1 MGEDYGNDLST
12 PLQDP
17 TGAIEIDAYGLAQA
31 TLTFAIDRDYLS
43 GAIAYFSAGVA
54 YPIDLGFSMTSYKYS
69 VTLDKANLAK
79 IKVDYIGVQQ
89 ETGYTVPHIH
99 GVVNTAAQPIETHPN
114 FTKVTVSDY
123 IIDPQAL
130 GGTPSA
136 PENNAIFL
144 PYSQKGNKT
153 QYNFGGFGVSDNPDE
168 PNPFQG
174 IRQYLRPMT
183 TVRGEMYFN
192 ASAQGMAEKLS
203 AAVGSY
209 LKSSDSQTLIY
220 PWVVYGPT
228 YGSRWLVTAAPIEP
242 IGRPLSET
250 DSPMCKVTYDLQ
262 YGGTA
267 GWNPSIYPQSETI
280 FG

>member
-1 MGEDYGNDLST
+1 MSTNYGN
-12 PLQDP
+12 PLTDPLRDP
-17 TGAIEIDAYGLAQA
+17 TGAIEIDAFGLAQA
-31 TLTFAIDRDYLS
+31 TLTFSVDQGALPDALS
-43 GAIAYFSAGVA
+43 YFTAGVA
-54 YPIDLGFSMTSYKYS
+54 YPIDLGFNMTSYRYS
-69 VTLDKANLAK
+69 VTLDKAELAR

-89 ETGYTVPHIH
+89 ETGYTIPRIH

-114 FTKVTVSDY
+114 FTTVTVSDY

-136 PENNAIFL
+136 AENNAIFI
-144 PYSQKGNKT
+144 PYAQQGKKP

-183 TVRGEMYFN
+183 TVRGEMYFD
-192 ASAQGMAEKLS
+192 ASAQGIAEKIN

-209 LKSSDSQTLIY
+209 LTTGDSQTLIY
-220 PWVVYGPT
+220 PWLVYGPT

-250 DSPMCKVTYDLQ
+250 ESPMCKVTYDLQ
-262 YGGTA
+262 YGGKD
-267 GWNPSIYPQSETI
+267 GWNPSIYPISEAI

>member
-89 ETGYTVPHIH
+89 ETGYTIPHIH

-114 FTKVTVSDY
+114 FTTVTVSDY

-136 PENNAIFL
+136 PENNAIFI
-144 PYSQKGNKT
+144 PNAASG
-153 QYNFGGFGVSDNPDE
+153 QYTFGGFGVSKTSSV
-168 PNPFQG
+168 NPFQG

-192 ASAQGMAEKLS
+192 ASAQGIAETLNQS
-203 AAVGSY
+203 VGSY
-209 LKSSDSQTLIY
+209 LKSADSQTLIY
-220 PWVVYGPT
+220 PWIVYGPT

-262 YGGTA
+262 YGGTD
-267 GWNPSIYPQSETI
+267 GWNPSIYPQAPTI
-280 FG
+280 F

>member
-54 YPIDLGFSMTSYKYS
+54 YPIDLGFTMTSYKYS

-89 ETGYTVPHIH
+89 ETGYTIPHIH

-114 FTKVTVSDY
+114 FTTVTTSDY
-123 IIDPQAL
+123 YVDPQAL

-136 PENNAIFL
+136 PENSAIFI
-144 PYSQKGNKT
+144 PNAASG
-153 QYNFGGFGVSDNPDE
+153 QYTFGGFGVSKTSSV
-168 PNPFQG
+168 NPFQG

-192 ASAQGMAEKLS
+192 SSAQGIAETLNQS
-203 AAVGSY
+203 VGSY
-209 LKSSDSQTLIY
+209 LKSADSQTLIY
-220 PWVVYGPT
+220 PWIVYGPT

-242 IGRPLSET
+242 IGRPTSET

-262 YGGTA
+262 YGGTD
-267 GWNPSIYPQSETI
+267 GWNPSIYPQAPTI
-280 FG
+280 F

>member
-1 MGEDYGNDLST
+1 MSTNYGNPLTT

-31 TLTFAIDRDYLS
+31 TLTFSVDQGALPDALS
-43 GAIAYFSAGVA
+43 YFTAGVA
-54 YPIDLGFSMTSYKYS
+54 YPIDLGFNMTSYRYG

-89 ETGYTVPHIH
+89 ETGYTIPHIH

-114 FTKVTVSDY
+114 FTTVTVSDY
-123 IIDPQAL
+123 YVDPQAL

-136 PENNAIFL
+136 PENSAIFI
-144 PYSQKGNKT
+144 PNAASN
-153 QYNFGGFGVSDNPDE
+153 QYTFGGFGVSKTSSV
-168 PNPFQG
+168 NPFQG

-192 ASAQGMAEKLS
+192 SSAQGMAEKLS
-203 AAVGSY
+203 GAVGSY
-209 LKSSDSQTLIY
+209 LTSGDSQTLIY
-220 PWVVYGPT
+220 PWIVYGPT

-242 IGRPLSET
+242 IGRPISET
-250 DSPMCKVTYDLQ
+250 ESPMCKVTYDLQ
-262 YGGTA
+262 YGGTQ
-267 GWNPSIYPQSETI
+267 GWNPSIYPLSEVI

>member
-1 MGEDYGNDLST
+1 MGADYGNDLST

-54 YPIDLGFSMTSYKYS
+54 YPIDLGFTMTSYKYS

-89 ETGYTVPHIH
+89 ETGYTIPHIH

-114 FTKVTVSDY
+114 FTTVTTSDY
-123 IIDPQAL
+123 YVDPQAL
-130 GGTPSA
+130 GGTPSHR
-136 PENNAIFL
+136 ENSAIFI
-144 PYSQKGNKT
+144 PNAASGEFT
-153 QYNFGGFGVSDNPDE
+153 FGGFGVSKTSSV
-168 PNPFQG
+168 NPFQG

-192 ASAQGMAEKLS
+192 SSAQGMAEKLS
-203 AAVGSY
+203 GAVGSY
-209 LKSSDSQTLIY
+209 LTSGDSQTLIY
-220 PWVVYGPT
+220 PWLVYGPT

-242 IGRPLSET
+242 IGRPISET
-250 DSPMCKVTYDLQ
+250 ESPMCKVTYDLQ
-262 YGGTA
+262 YGGTQ
-267 GWNPSIYPQSETI
+267 GWNPSIYPQSEVI

>member
-1 MGEDYGNDLST
+1 MGADYGNDLST

-54 YPIDLGFSMTSYKYS
+54 YPIDLGFTMTSYKYS
-69 VTLDKANLAK
+69 VTLDKVNLAK

-89 ETGYTVPHIH
+89 ETGYTIPHIH

-114 FTKVTVSDY
+114 FSYLQDSTDFPGGS
-123 IIDPQAL
+123 II
-130 GGTPSA
+130 GGTPSS
-136 PENNAIFL
+136 PQHGAIFI
-144 PYSQKGNKT
+144 PNAQTG
-153 QYNFGGFGVSDNPDE
+153 QYTFGGFGVSKTSGST
-168 PNPFQG
+168 NPFQG

-192 ASAQGMAEKLS
+192 ASAQGIAERLNQS
-203 AAVGSY
+203 VGSY
-209 LKSSDSQTLIY
+209 LQSSDSQTLIY
-220 PWVVYGPT
+220 PWIVYGPT

-242 IGRPLSET
+242 IGRTTSET

-262 YGGTA
+262 YGETSA
-267 GWNPSIYPQSETI
+267 WNPSIYPQAPTI
-280 FG
+280 F